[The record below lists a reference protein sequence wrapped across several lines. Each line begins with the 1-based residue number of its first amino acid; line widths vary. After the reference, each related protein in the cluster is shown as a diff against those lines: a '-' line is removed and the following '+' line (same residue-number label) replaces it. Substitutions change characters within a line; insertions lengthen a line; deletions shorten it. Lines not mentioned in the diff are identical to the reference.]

1 MLVERP
7 QYRIGGNFVNYGP
20 VLLMKPLSSKLKY
33 TPHTF
38 IHRTGKYDLYGRKKG
53 NNIVLEIRN
62 NCFRKKNK
70 RINCKNQNYIFEQLI
85 TKTCIVLWLIKLL

>member
-7 QYRIGGNFVNYGP
+7 QYRIGGNFVDYGP

-38 IHRTGKYDLYGRKKG
+38 IHMTGKYDLYGR
-53 NNIVLEIRN
+53 N
-62 NCFRKKNK
+62 
-70 RINCKNQNYIFEQLI
+70 
-85 TKTCIVLWLIKLL
+85 